1 MTETKRIGLVLSG
14 WAPAMTLMSGAM
26 LGFME
31 NFGTLC
37 PDPMAVEQN
46 VPATLKLVDRAIIL
60 KSGRIVF
67 DGAARELEA
76 QKDLW
81 QWF

>member
-31 NFGTLC
+31 KGVEFEVISASGT
-37 PDPMAVEQN
+37 
-46 VPATLKLVDRAIIL
+46 
-60 KSGRIVF
+60 
-67 DGAARELEA
+67 GA
-76 QKDLW
+76 
-81 QWF
+81 